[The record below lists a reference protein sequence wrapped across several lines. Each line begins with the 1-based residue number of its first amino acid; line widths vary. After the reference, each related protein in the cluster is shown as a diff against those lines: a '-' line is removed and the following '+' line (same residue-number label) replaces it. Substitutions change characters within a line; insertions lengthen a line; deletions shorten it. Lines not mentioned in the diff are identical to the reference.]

1 MKLLQVIELEKG
13 KCNKCKKNYNYILVG
28 ININL
33 TSTKISTPKII
44 TSTKI
49 DTTTSTKIST

>member
-1 MKLLQVIELEKG
+1 MQVIELEEG
-13 KCNKCKKNYNYILVG
+13 KCNKCKKNYDYVLVG